1 LSSDSY
7 GSPAP
12 APALGVAQSRRPS
25 PPPSLPPGSPPP
37 GSRRPPGST
46 PPSQRTALYQLVAVI
61 LVIIA
66 AAVVLHEVAVLVVIA
81 ALIAMIM
88 VHELGHFVVAKRSGM
103 KVTEFFLGFGPRLWS
118 VRRGETE
125 YGVKAIPAGGYNRIL
140 GMTSSEEVDP
150 VDEPRTY
157 RQATFPRRFAVAV
170 AGTVMHF
177 VMAFLLLYAFV
188 AFIGLPV
195 DNATQVASIATFSS
209 GSSPAAAAGL
219 HPGDIFVSA
228 DGTAITSL
236 EQLTSIIESHVN
248 GKVDLVVRR
257 GGRLVTLVVTPADGR
272 KVTEIVDGQPV
283 KVRAAGTP
291 LDKAGIIGVSL
302 QSPAETSGLLDSVVR
317 AGALE
322 GRLTAQVGV
331 SISQVFSVHG
341 LSALGHDIASSKA
354 GAASASPSTPSGAVR
369 PSSIVGVVQIASQA
383 AQQNV
388 GELLEI
394 LALVNLVL
402 GMLNMFPMLPFDGGH
417 VVIAVYERIRSRRGK
432 RYYVDIQKLMPV
444 AYLTL
449 AFIVIFTLGV
459 LYLDIVHPEHLS
471 G

>member
-1 LSSDSY
+1 LNSDSQASSTPA
-7 GSPAP
+7 SPIAP
-12 APALGVAQSRRPS
+12 ARRP
-25 PPPSLPPGSPPP
+25 LPPPPP
-37 GSRRPPGST
+37 GAAPPGW
-46 PPSQRTALYQLVAVI
+46 PPPNPRSSLFQLLAAIV
-61 LVIIA
+61 VIIA
-66 AAVVLHEVAVLVVIA
+66 VSIALHAVAVLVVIG

-118 VRRGETE
+118 VTRGETE

-150 VDEPRTY
+150 ADESRTY
-157 RQATFPRRFAVAV
+157 RQATFPRRLAVAV
-170 AGTVMHF
+170 AGTFMHF
-177 VMAFLLLYAFV
+177 VMAFLLLYCFV

-195 DNATQVASIATFSS
+195 SNAAQVASLATFSS
-209 GSSPAAAAGL
+209 GTSPAKAAGL
-219 HPGDIFVSA
+219 QPGDVFVSA
-228 DGTAITSL
+228 DGKAVTSL
-236 EQLTSIIESHVN
+236 DELTSVIESHVN
-248 GKVDLVVRR
+248 SKVDLVVRR
-257 GGRLVTLVVTPADGR
+257 DGRLVTLFVTPADGR
-272 KVTEIVDGQPV
+272 KVTEVVGGQMV
-283 KVRAAGTP
+283 KVRSPGTA
-291 LDKAGIIGVSL
+291 LSKAGIIGVSL
-302 QSPAETSGLLDSVVR
+302 QSPAETGGLLDSVVR

-341 LSALGHDIASSKA
+341 LSSLGHDIASSKA
-354 GAASASPSTPSGAVR
+354 GAASASPSSPSGAVR

-471 G
+471 GG

>member
-1 LSSDSY
+1 
-7 GSPAP
+7 
-12 APALGVAQSRRPS
+12 
-25 PPPSLPPGSPPP
+25 
-37 GSRRPPGST
+37 
-46 PPSQRTALYQLVAVI
+46 
-61 LVIIA
+61 
-66 AAVVLHEVAVLVVIA
+66 
-81 ALIAMIM
+81 MIM

-118 VRRGETE
+118 VTRGETE

-150 VDEPRTY
+150 ADESRTY
-157 RQATFPRRFAVAV
+157 RQATFPRRLAVAV
-170 AGTVMHF
+170 AGTFMHF
-177 VMAFLLLYAFV
+177 VMAFLLLYCFV

-195 DNATQVASIATFSS
+195 SNAAQVASLATFSS
-209 GSSPAAAAGL
+209 GTSPAKAAGL
-219 HPGDIFVSA
+219 QPGDVFVSA
-228 DGTAITSL
+228 DGKAVTSL
-236 EQLTSIIESHVN
+236 DELTSVIESHVN
-248 GKVDLVVRR
+248 SKVDLVVRR
-257 GGRLVTLVVTPADGR
+257 DGRLVTLFVTPADGR
-272 KVTEIVDGQPV
+272 KVTEVVGGQMV
-283 KVRAAGTP
+283 KVRSPGTA
-291 LDKAGIIGVSL
+291 LSKAGIIGVSL
-302 QSPAETSGLLDSVVR
+302 QSPAETGGLLDSVVR

-341 LSALGHDIASSKA
+341 LSSLGHDIASSKA
-354 GAASASPSTPSGAVR
+354 GAASASPSSPSGAVR

-471 G
+471 GG